1 MSILKKVKISNEL
14 VRISFDYPDQIRV
27 IIDELVD
34 CLNDEQITMIED
46 LIVNQYGEN

>member
-1 MSILKKVKISNEL
+1 MVITKKQKIANEL

-34 CLNDEQITMIED
+34 YLNDEQITMIED
-46 LIVNQYGEN
+46 LIINQYGEN